1 MPGEI
6 ESEERYVQRIDA
18 EKKAKLRALLES
30 DAAAA
35 EQAALETLVKNRC
48 GRCGDRMQTKVFKG
62 VEIDVCPGCGSVLLD
77 PGELEELAGEDES
90 HKVRFLSDFFSSMRS

>member
-1 MPGEI
+1 MSSEI

-30 DAAAA
+30 DAEAA
-35 EQAALETLVKNRC
+35 ERAALESLVKNRC
-48 GRCGDRMQTKVFKG
+48 GRCGTQMEAKIFKG

-90 HKVRFLSDFFSSMRS
+90 HKVGFLSNFFSSVRS